1 MVMETNNKNTPPNL
15 IKGILLATLGTC
27 VSILLVSWLI
37 INYQVEQLV
46 QKRTSEYAHSIARV
60 AADSSAEALLSG
72 DLLQLNL
79 LVKNVA
85 KDPYIRQATIY
96 SEDGQVV
103 TQYPKE
109 LLNQPS
115 NQNATG
121 NQTKS
126 AENTTK
132 AIEEYKSDFLRRQKN
147 IPFIEKIAYQEVTGG
162 WFKLE
167 INSLLL
173 EKDFRAIFKQ
183 IQLLMASIAIA
194 IFLLLVFFVFKLKV
208 NIDQLSTYCH
218 KLLLQNNLQPAK
230 NLADW
235 IEQLKQLAEN
245 KAQQL
250 KEHIRLPS
258 QMGLW
263 VTSQVKKEILL
274 CHLEFEIAQPFT
286 TNIAEQLS
294 LAENFLTQSAQS
306 FGVQSQGDILSAS
319 DIPFLENYQG
329 DDAEKDRLKDALSFV
344 TLVTS
349 LFEELD
355 ANIQIKSA
363 LVLGDILV
371 LEDSRDLITGISIPT
386 GLKQKIS
393 SSMLATTYG
402 STIFID
408 IPQQIIQTV
417 AKIAPLTLE
426 PAVQGCCQLLKASPK
441 IKQQIQR
448 KQRYILDLD

>member
-1 MVMETNNKNTPPNL
+1 METNNKNTPPNL

-173 EKDFRAIFKQ
+173 EKDFRATFKQ

-258 QMGLW
+258 QMGQW
-263 VTSQVKKEILL
+263 VTSQIKKEILL

-344 TLVTS
+344 TLVT
-349 LFEELD
+349 
-355 ANIQIKSA
+355 
-363 LVLGDILV
+363 
-371 LEDSRDLITGISIPT
+371 
-386 GLKQKIS
+386 
-393 SSMLATTYG
+393 
-402 STIFID
+402 
-408 IPQQIIQTV
+408 
-417 AKIAPLTLE
+417 
-426 PAVQGCCQLLKASPK
+426 
-441 IKQQIQR
+441 
-448 KQRYILDLD
+448 